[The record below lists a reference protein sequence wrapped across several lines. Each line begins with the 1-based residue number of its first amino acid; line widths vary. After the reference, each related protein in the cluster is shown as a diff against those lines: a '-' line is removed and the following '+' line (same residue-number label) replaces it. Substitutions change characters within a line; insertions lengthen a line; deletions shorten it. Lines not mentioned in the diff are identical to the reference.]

1 MILTSIPK
9 HIHTWVCT
17 LECIQNSMNA
27 VRFNHQNEYVSK
39 FLPWSDDQPPRQAPA
54 HKKSNNNKKAKEWVN
69 MTSPLHMT
77 QYSTTK
83 LHQPWPNTAA
93 PMHGDV
99 AGEKGTSDCTF
110 LFQVM
115 YSSLRIARRKDD
127 SLYCGWMRQRAVATM
142 EAVRGPVTPVDVRNS
157 AMLGV
162 SRNGT
167 GRLESRSPKGWKL
180 KREEINKTA
189 VSKCA
194 LSGDTGL
201 GIIQNNQKG
210 WKC

>member
-1 MILTSIPK
+1 M
-9 HIHTWVCT
+9 
-17 LECIQNSMNA
+17 A
-27 VRFNHQNEYVSK
+27 R
-39 FLPWSDDQPPRQAPA
+39 WSAPRQAPA
-54 HKKSNNNKKAKEWVN
+54 TLKKKTNLAKEWVN

-77 QYSTTK
+77 QFTAAK
-83 LHQPWPNTAA
+83 LHQHDQTLQRPCMGMWHVDKRP
-93 PMHGDV
+93 
-99 AGEKGTSDCTF
+99 SDCTF

-167 GRLESRSPKGWKL
+167 GRLESRSPDGWKS
-180 KREEINKTA
+180 KREKNHKGR
-189 VSKCA
+189 KCKNHGLKMYPAWSTDLGDHTDNQSLRRSEYSSA
-194 LSGDTGL
+194 LFPSRFCASMLVCWYD
-201 GIIQNNQKG
+201 
-210 WKC
+210 